1 MYIIKSWTL
10 VATRVPYSEKMQ
22 KFSLWANIFGSPPM
36 EIIWI
41 GENLKSTSKPSKP
54 FLRINISLFMLSN
67 EYLASEITFLSKGIA
82 KSTTLVFW
90 SYVKYRFALW
100 PPTKFENLW
109 KFPRRFLKMLWHWKL
124 DLGCYACPLF
134 GKDKKVCCMSQFFTF
149 VCCQRRSRSIDN
161 SCRSHVFSGKHVNI

>member
-1 MYIIKSWTL
+1 
-10 VATRVPYSEKMQ
+10 
-22 KFSLWANIFGSPPM
+22 M
-36 EIIWI
+36 EIIWN
-41 GENLKSTSKPSKP
+41 GENLKSTSKPSKQ

-67 EYLASEITFLSKGIA
+67 EYLASEITFISKGIA
-82 KSTTLVFW
+82 KSTTGVFR

-109 KFPRRFLKMLWHWKL
+109 KFPRWFLKMLLHQKL
-124 DLGCYACPLF
+124 DLGFYACPLF
-134 GKDKKVCCMSQFFTF
+134 EKNKKVRCMSQFFTF